1 MELYSI
7 KFDKF
12 MDFIYNLSMIKRF
25 YSNLSQL
32 IKPHRVLIIYGPRR
46 VGKTTLLKTF
56 LNTTKLKY
64 KLDSGDNIRT
74 QEILSSQ
81 DFPLIL
87 SYVEGYDLVAIDE
100 AQQIPNIG
108 MGLKI
113 IIDQAPNIQV
123 IATGSSSFD
132 LANQVGEPLTGRKIT
147 ITLYPIAQSELL
159 AQYNKFELK
168 QKLEEFLIFGSYP
181 EVITAK
187 TRSEKITILQEIV
200 SSYLLKDILTFEKV
214 KSSQTIFNLLKLLA
228 FQIGNQVS
236 QTELATS
243 LAIDVKTVGRYLD
256 LLEKAF
262 VIMPVTGFSRNLRS
276 EIVSKN
282 KYYFLDPGIRN
293 AVISQFNGLPDRND
307 AGQLFENFIILERMK
322 KRSHQHIL
330 RNAYYWRTYKQQ
342 EIDLVEEGEGK
353 LESYEVKWGS
363 DKRISAPKDWQ
374 KSYQNATFQII
385 NRENYL
391 DFII

>member
-1 MELYSI
+1 
-7 KFDKF
+7 
-12 MDFIYNLSMIKRF
+12 MDFSYNLSMIKRF
-25 YSNLSQL
+25 YINLNQL

-74 QEILSSQ
+74 QEVLSSQ

-113 IIDQAPNIQV
+113 IIDQVPDIQV

-132 LANQVGEPLTGRKIT
+132 LTNQVGEPLTGRKIT
-147 ITLYPIAQSELL
+147 IILYPIAQLELL
-159 AQYNKFELK
+159 NQYNKFELK

-200 SSYLLKDILTFEKV
+200 NSYLLKDILTFVKV
-214 KSSQTIFNLLKLLA
+214 KSSQAIFNLLKLLA
-228 FQIGNQVS
+228 FQVGNQVS
-236 QTELATS
+236 QTKLATS

-282 KYYFLDPGIRN
+282 KYYFLDTGIRN
-293 AVISQFNGLPDRND
+293 AVISQFNRLPDRND
-307 AGQLFENFIILERMK
+307 AGQLFENFVIMERTK
-322 KRSHQHIL
+322 KRSYQHIL
-330 RNAYYWRTYKQQ
+330 RNAYYWRTYQQQ

-353 LESYEVKWGS
+353 LAGYEIKWGNA
-363 DKRISAPKDWQ
+363 KTVSAPKDWQ
-374 KSYQNATFQII
+374 ESYQNATFQII

-391 DFII
+391 DFIT